1 MLAELA
7 AFTAAY
13 KTVKGA
19 VQAGRELASVASS
32 IGQMVQSK
40 DDLNRK
46 LQKKKNSPFSAK
58 TETDL
63 EEFFALEQ
71 IRESEKQLEQL
82 MIYAGRPGLRQDWIK
97 FSAEARKN
105 RKLAEQKAAKER
117 EELMETVATGIGI
130 FLGALIG
137 VGGLIGIIWYV
148 KGF

>member
-97 FSAEARKN
+97 FSAKARKN

-130 FLGALIG
+130 FLGVLIG
-137 VGGLIGIIWYV
+137 VGGLIGIIWYF

>member
-130 FLGALIG
+130 FLGVLIG